1 MRYLKRSLF
10 FLALAFSLA
19 GCQFEDV
26 ELVAIKDVTYKDF
39 KNRVLQLDIE
49 TTIKNP
55 NRSVNLQDARLELWY
70 GDKKMGTATQTEPVK
85 LNAKSTETYIW
96 HVSVQLEDI
105 QDNMN
110 ALFRLLMNHSSKLRL
125 AGTVDAKM
133 LFGRKTFTINKQF
146 P

>member
-1 MRYLKRSLF
+1 MRYLNCGLF
-10 FLALAFSLA
+10 FLAIAFSLA

-26 ELVAIKDVTYKDF
+26 ELVAIKDVTYKEF

-55 NRSVNLQDARLELWY
+55 NRSVNLQDAHLDLWY
-70 GDKKMGTATQTEPVK
+70 GDKKMGTAIQTEPVK

-96 HVSVQLEDI
+96 HVSVQLEDL
-105 QDNMN
+105 QDNLN
-110 ALFRLLMNHSSKLRL
+110 ALFRLLMNDSSKLRL
-125 AGTVDAKM
+125 SGTVDAKM
-133 LFGRKTFTINKQF
+133 LFGRKTFTIDKQF